1 MADHVQNHYLEVDMS
16 FTNWTLERA
25 KRVLRR
31 AGEMERA
38 EKIKIESIDHGADA
52 LRTAREQVARLADAR
67 GRLQGRAGDFQAA
80 TDRLDQLMTA
90 KRDELIASARE
101 GREPDYREID
111 AQLSEVRAVLADYR
125 DEQVNV
131 PAAIDELD
139 RQLNEARE
147 IERATLEATHD
158 FMDRHYGKVFADA
171 RDELMGFVQ
180 GPLRV
185 KFERAWAM
193 YQVQRAYS
201 ERSAGRRIPS
211 PGTLERTVTTEGDM
225 DALLAAFMALGG
237 VALRD
242 AEISKI
248 AAEHIDEMKRQG
260 IGARFGYGAPAREV
274 VPNTFEIHR
283 AQHVIAR
290 HASEVNEG
298 AVQVDHPDTDEARA
312 RRLDAIHERRMKE
325 TMIGEG
331 AL

>member
-1 MADHVQNHYLEVDMS
+1 MS
-16 FTNWTLERA
+16 FANWTLERA

-52 LRTAREQVARLADAR
+52 LRTAREQVARLTDAR
-67 GRLQGRAGDFQAA
+67 ERLQARAGDFEAA

-111 AQLSEVRAVLADYR
+111 AQLSEVCAVLANYR

-147 IERATLEATHD
+147 VERVTLEATHD
-158 FMDRHYGKVFADA
+158 FMDRHYGKAFADA
-171 RDELMGFVQ
+171 RDELMEFVQ
-180 GPLRV
+180 GALRV

-193 YQVQRAYS
+193 YQVRQAYS
-201 ERSAGRRIPS
+201 ERSAAGRVAS
-211 PGTLERTVTTEGDM
+211 PGTLERTITTEGEM
-225 DALLAAFMALGG
+225 DGLLAAFVALGG

-242 AEISKI
+242 AEVSKI
-248 AAEHIDEMKRQG
+248 AAEHVDEMKRRG
-260 IGARFGYGAPAREV
+260 IGTRYGYGAQVREE
-274 VPNTFEIHR
+274 VPNPVQIHI
-283 AQHVIAR
+283 AKHVIAD
-290 HASEVNEG
+290 HEAESNHGAS
-298 AVQVDHPDTDEARA
+298 QVDQPDTEEARA
-312 RRLDAIHERRMKE
+312 RRLDAIHERRMSE
-325 TMIGEG
+325 VLAGEG